1 MLQSRLYELLKVLG
15 YRPIYEIKVAYI
27 SDKAQPKT
35 QRVDFVTASQ
45 PDAEFE
51 LLAGRTLSLASLFYL
66 PGSFLDLS
74 NELTSKCES
83 LEAEKYQSSMH
94 GCMRLSERGLEF
106 EKTTIEPKYQNQ
118 KMLFQSGYVQVME
131 KFRGKPR
138 DDNLLYEHDCD
149 QKLETLGSTKEHKY
163 EELTTLQ
170 SCLEEMWELKSED
183 CRNESVNAFANS
195 QGKYFSLYPVP
206 AGLPNRPLPQS
217 DKAVTGLFN
226 LSMKGGAFS
235 FLCIL
240 EWYCNA
246 LSIWPEPDE
255 KSPFL
260 APLPGEQ
267 PVLSRIL
274 SSPHPSKLGGFESDF
289 SPNGC
294 IHNWEKLK
302 NDQPT
307 LVMTEVSTEEIAS
320 ATSKSPLEYLSW
332 ELLPSWS
339 TKNLLLH
346 LTGVI
351 TDMYNLFL
359 KGLAVLS
366 PFKACIV
373 HPRLERSDRDQEDRN
388 IYGSVASLIL
398 LLNI

>member
-1 MLQSRLYELLKVLG
+1 MLQSRLCERLKVLG
-15 YRPIYEIKVAYI
+15 YKPICEINEAYI

-35 QRVDFVTASQ
+35 RRVDFVTASQ
-45 PDAEFE
+45 PDAEFV
-51 LLAGRTLSLASLFYL
+51 LLAGRTLLFASLFYL
-66 PGSFLDLS
+66 LGSFLDLS

-83 LEAEKYQSSMH
+83 LKAEKHQSSMH
-94 GCMRLSERGLEF
+94 GCMRLNERDLEF

-118 KMLFQSGYVQVME
+118 KMLIQSRYVHVME

-170 SCLEEMWELKSED
+170 SCLEEMWELKSEE
-183 CRNESVNAFANS
+183 CRNESVDAFENS
-195 QGKYFSLYPVP
+195 QVKYFSLYPVP
-206 AGLPNRPLPQS
+206 AGLPKPPLPQS
-217 DKAVTGLFN
+217 DKAITGLFN

-235 FLCIL
+235 FLCIP
-240 EWYCNA
+240 EWYCDA

-274 SSPHPSKLGGFESDF
+274 SSPHPSKLWGFDSDF
-289 SPNGC
+289 SLNGC
-294 IHNWEKLK
+294 RFIRSSEKLK

-307 LVMTEVSTEEIAS
+307 LGMIEVSTEEIAS
-320 ATSKSPLEYLSW
+320 ATSKSPYEYFSL

-339 TKNLLLH
+339 TKNLLLQ

-351 TDMYNLFL
+351 TDMYNF
-359 KGLAVLS
+359 
-366 PFKACIV
+366 F
-373 HPRLERSDRDQEDRN
+373 
-388 IYGSVASLIL
+388 
-398 LLNI
+398 